1 MPLILYECASLRFRH
16 RPPNWIPMIRVTF
29 KFISALKQW
38 LACTIFFAIIPLH
51 VRTHSSKSYLLIF
64 LHVFIL
70 TFLITLLTN
79 TPRMK
84 NQFSQLIHLSLHST
98 LMIRLTFLK
107 YFISFFLYFFY
118 ATPKFLPQGRRHAT
132 YKRAAGRERP
142 ATRKKGPRPY
152 MTRNPPAS
160 AGASSWSRLSWAVQA
175 GNSRSHCRRLKLVN
189 WLYPAKYAFI
199 CSISTSPDSR
209 NNLISHCIP

>member
-107 YFISFFLYFFY
+107 YFISFFCIFFMQLQNFY
-118 ATPKFLPQGRRHAT
+118 HKDGGTRHTKGPPAEND
-132 YKRAAGRERP
+132 RRP
-142 ATRKKGPRPY
+142 ARRARGPIWLETHPR
-152 MTRNPPAS
+152 RRVPPAGPAFPGQS
-160 AGASSWSRLSWAVQA
+160 RRETAGATAD
-175 GNSRSHCRRLKLVN
+175 G
-189 WLYPAKYAFI
+189 
-199 CSISTSPDSR
+199 
-209 NNLISHCIP
+209 